1 MPVDPF
7 ADVKEQ
13 IRRSIDIVDLVGSYL
28 PLRRE
33 GRHYKGLCPWHDD
46 RRPSLQVNPE
56 RQTFKC
62 WVCDLGGDIFSF
74 VMKKEGVSFREA
86 LAMLAERAGV
96 SLAGRG
102 GTGSQA
108 DGRRRLYQALAWAEV
123 EYHRT
128 LLLAPEAEAARRYLA
143 ERGITHDSIRR
154 FRLGFAPDR
163 WDWLQH
169 RAQQTSFG
177 TDVLAAVG
185 LLGERR
191 TGHGYYDRFKG
202 RLLFPIRDP
211 LGRPV
216 GMGGRLVPGV
226 GDGEGAKYINTPET
240 PLFAKHRLLY
250 GLDQAREAMAKTR
263 TALVVEG
270 YTDCIVA
277 HQFGFANVV
286 AVLGT
291 ALGERHVQELRAAER
306 VVMVLDGDE
315 AGRRRAEQILELFVA
330 AQVDLRILTLPD
342 GLDPCDFLQQRGAD
356 AFARLIAT
364 APDALEHRFSLA
376 TQGLDGASETH
387 AANRA
392 IEMVLATLA
401 RRPAFGP
408 GVDTA
413 AQLKEDQILTR
424 LVLRFGVPEQ
434 RLRDRLRALRQAQ
447 AAGSVAVSTP
457 AVWGTHGAPAAMASS
472 QPASSSAGPT
482 PSGSGAAIDRS
493 LRRRL
498 LAERWLLEVLL
509 QAPSL
514 TSEVFHELEPPE
526 LKDVRHA
533 ALLAAVYDLYAAGS
547 PPDFTHLLDALEDP
561 EVKSL
566 LIELDAECKARPI
579 PNPAT
584 ELRKLRAVLLGEHA
598 ADAVRPPRG
607 ASEEEQL
614 LALQQIIHRERSRQG
629 ISVPMDG

>member
-1 MPVDPF
+1 MPLDPF

-28 PLRRE
+28 TLRRE
-33 GRHYKGLCPWHDD
+33 GRYYKGLCPWHDD

-96 SLAGRG
+96 TLPRYG
-102 GTGSQA
+102 GAGSQA
-108 DGRRRLYQALAWAEV
+108 DERRRLYQALAWAED

-128 LLLAPEAEAARRYLA
+128 LLLAPEAEPARRYLA
-143 ERGITHDSIRR
+143 ERGITQESIRR

-163 WDWLQH
+163 WDWLQN

-191 TGHGYYDRFKG
+191 TGQGYYDRFKG
-202 RLLFPIRDP
+202 RLLFPIRDA

-263 TALVVEG
+263 IALVMEG

-277 HQFGFANVV
+277 HQCGFSNAV

-306 VVMVLDGDE
+306 VIMVLDGDE

-342 GLDPCDFLQQRGAD
+342 GLDPCDFLLQRGAD
-356 AFARLIAT
+356 AFSRLIAT

-392 IEMVLATLA
+392 VEAVLATLA

-408 GVDTA
+408 GVDSA

-447 AAGSVAVSTP
+447 AAGSAAARP
-457 AVWGTHGAPAAMASS
+457 QAVWKTQNAPANAGLG
-472 QPASSSAGPT
+472 PASRSAGPA
-482 PSGSGAAIDRS
+482 PSGSGAAVDRS

-509 QAPSL
+509 QAPAL
-514 TSEVFHELEPPE
+514 INEVLHELEPCE

-533 ALLAAVYDLYAAGS
+533 ALLTAIYDLNAAGL
-547 PPDFTHLLDALEDP
+547 PPDFAHLLDALEDP

-566 LIELDAECKARPI
+566 LIELDEECKARPM
-579 PNPAT
+579 PNPAA
-584 ELRKLRAVLLGEHA
+584 ELRKLCAVLRGEHTA
-598 ADAVRPPRG
+598 VAVRLPRG

-614 LALQQIIHRERSRQG
+614 WALQQIIHLERSRQG
-629 ISVPMDG
+629 ISVPTDG

>member
-1 MPVDPF
+1 MPLDPF

-13 IRRSIDIVDLVGSYL
+13 IRRAVDIVDLVGSYL

-33 GRHYKGLCPWHDD
+33 GRYYKGLCPWHDD

-74 VMKKEGVSFREA
+74 VMKKEGVDFREA
-86 LAMLAERAGV
+86 LGMLAERAGI

-102 GTGSQA
+102 GGQHS
-108 DGRRRLYQALAWAEV
+108 DDRRRLYQALAWAED
-123 EYHRT
+123 EYHRA

-143 ERGITHDSIRR
+143 ERGISEQSVRR

-169 RAQQTSFG
+169 RARETSFG
-177 TDVLAAVG
+177 PELLAKVG
-185 LLGERR
+185 LLAERR
-191 TGHGYYDRFKG
+191 GGLGYYDRFKG
-202 RLLFPIRDP
+202 RLIFPIRDA

-263 TALVVEG
+263 AALVMEG

-277 HQFGFANVV
+277 HQFGFANAV

-330 AQVDLRILTLPD
+330 AQADLRILTLPD
-342 GLDPCDFLQQRGAD
+342 GLDPCDFLQQRGGE
-356 AFARLIAT
+356 AFARLVAT
-364 APDALEHRFSLA
+364 APDALEHRFALA

-392 IEMVLATLA
+392 VESVLATLA

-408 GVDTA
+408 GVASA

-424 LVLRFGVPEQ
+424 LMLRFGVSEQ
-434 RLRDRLRALRQAQ
+434 RLRERLRAMRQA
-447 AAGSVAVSTP
+447 
-457 AVWGTHGAPAAMASS
+457 
-472 QPASSSAGPT
+472 QPASSLAGGSATRPSGRVTTSTAGPPRT
-482 PSGSGAAIDRS
+482 HARLPSGPHTDPA

-498 LAERWLLEVLL
+498 LAERWLLEILL
-509 QAPSL
+509 QTPAL
-514 TSEVFHELEPPE
+514 TSEVFHELHPRQ
-526 LKDVRHA
+526 LRDARHA
-533 ALLAAVYDLYAAGS
+533 ALLAAAYDLYAAGL

-566 LIELDAECKARPI
+566 LIDLDAECKARPL
-579 PNPAT
+579 PQPGA
-584 ELRKLRAVLLGEHA
+584 ELRKLKTVLLEA
-598 ADAVRPPRG
+598 EAEVAPPSHT
-607 ASEEEQL
+607 ASEEEHL
-614 LALQQIIHRERSRQG
+614 AALQRVIHRERTRQG
-629 ISVPMDG
+629 ISLPTDG